1 MTRKELKEK
10 IETMSV
16 IIEEK
21 SDLTERL
28 STDRDKLV
36 LKLKNLNKPKL
47 SSSAVSILQEII
59 EESICETDW
68 IDTDDCE
75 YELSL
80 DYDNRV
86 CVSGFNITRAH
97 EVIVQAILDSI
108 ESKFQ
113 IEEDGEEIDFKNTLD
128 KLC

>member
-1 MTRKELKEK
+1 MTRKELEEK

-21 SDLTERL
+21 SDLTKRL

-47 SSSAVSILQEII
+47 CSSTVDILQEII

-75 YELSL
+75 YEISL

-97 EVIVQAILDSI
+97 EVMVQNILDNI

-113 IEEDGEEIDFKNTLD
+113 IEEDDSMVDSSTEI
-128 KLC
+128 

>member
-1 MTRKELKEK
+1 MTRKELEEK

-16 IIEEK
+16 IVEEK
-21 SDLTERL
+21 SDLTKRL
-28 STDRDKLV
+28 RTDRDKLV

-47 SSSAVSILQEII
+47 SFSAVGILQEII

-97 EVIVQAILDSI
+97 EVIVQNILDNI
-108 ESKFQ
+108 GSKFQ
-113 IEEDGEEIDFKNTLD
+113 IEEDDDMVDSFTEI
-128 KLC
+128 